1 MAKARA
7 LGKGLG
13 ALFTPPAESPLQPG
27 GGQGEITSLPVDR
40 IRPNPAQPRRDMDE
54 AALDSLAES
63 IRNHGVVQPLIVRPL
78 QEEGTYEI
86 VAGERRWRA
95 ARSAGLTQVPVRVME
110 GSDRELREIS
120 LVENIQRE
128 DLSPLEIASAI
139 TELIQHHSLT
149 QEEVAERIGWS
160 RTAVTN
166 KLRLLQLPEE
176 IRNMLSESLLS
187 EGHCRALLS
196 VDSPSMMIALART
209 AEERGM
215 SVRQLEEAVKR
226 SKLQVPEISAAKRA
240 SFVIPEPVQSSLRGL
255 GISLRVTGNPNRM
268 KVSLDGLNKSQMEA
282 FVRLLEERGE
292 ELFPGK

>member
-13 ALFTPPAESPLQPG
+13 ALFTPSAETPITLG
-27 GGQGEITSLPVDR
+27 GGQGEITSLPVDS

-54 AALDSLAES
+54 TALDSLAES

-78 QEEGTYEI
+78 EEDGTYEI

-95 ARSAGLTQVPVRVME
+95 ARTAGLNRVPVRVME

-128 DLSPLEIASAI
+128 DLSPLEVASAI

-160 RTAVTN
+160 RAAVTN

-196 VDSPSMMIALART
+196 VDSPSMMIALARA

-226 SKLQVPEISAAKRA
+226 SKLRVPEVSAARRA
-240 SFVIPEPVQSSLRGL
+240 SFVIPEPVQSSLKGM
-255 GISLRVTGNPNRM
+255 GISLKVTGNPNRM

-282 FVRLLEERGE
+282 FVRFLEERGE

>member
-1 MAKARA
+1 
-7 LGKGLG
+7 
-13 ALFTPPAESPLQPG
+13 
-27 GGQGEITSLPVDR
+27 
-40 IRPNPAQPRRDMDE
+40 MDE
-54 AALDSLAES
+54 ASLDSLAES
-63 IRNHGVVQPLIVRPL
+63 IRSHGVVQPLIVRAL
-78 QEEGTYEI
+78 EEDGIFEI

-95 ARSAGLTQVPVRVME
+95 ARSAGLPRVPVRVIE

-139 TELIQHHSLT
+139 SELIQQHSLT

-196 VDSPSMMIALART
+196 VESPSMMIALART

-226 SKLQVPEISAAKRA
+226 SKLQAPEVSAARRA
-240 SFVIPEPVQSSLRGL
+240 SFVIPEPVQTSLKGL

-268 KVSLDGLNKSQMEA
+268 RVSLDGLNKKQMEA
-282 FVRLLEERGE
+282 FMRFLEERGE

>member
-13 ALFTPPAESPLQPG
+13 ALFTPPAEAPLPHGGAQP
-27 GGQGEITSLPVDR
+27 EITSLPVDS

-78 QEEGTYEI
+78 EEDGSYEI

-95 ARSAGLTQVPVRVME
+95 ARSAGLTRVPVRVME
-110 GSDRELREIS
+110 GSDRDLREIS

-139 TELIQHHSLT
+139 TELIQHHTLT

-160 RTAVTN
+160 RAAVTN

-176 IRNMLSESLLS
+176 VRNMLSESLLS

-215 SVRQLEEAVKR
+215 SVRQLEEAVRR
-226 SKLQVPEISAAKRA
+226 SKLQMPEVSAAKRA
-240 SFVIPEPVQSSLRGL
+240 SFVIPEPVQSSLRGQ
-255 GISLRVTGNPNRM
+255 GISLKVTGNPNRM
-268 KVSLDGLNKSQMEA
+268 KVSLDGLNRSQMEA
-282 FVRLLEERGE
+282 FVRFLEERGE